1 MVSVPV
7 LSELIAEVKPS
18 VSTEDRSLTIALRL
32 AKSTLPSDR
41 IVCDTVGSASGMAA
55 MASETALVNN
65 ASQAWPRAR
74 PSANITITVRPAA
87 DAIHSVSRLS
97 SRSRGDCSV
106 AVAASIP
113 EIFPSSVPAP
123 VAVTIIVALPW
134 IGVFM
139 NAMFVWSPGFRSSPD
154 SVCAS
159 LAAGTL
165 SPVSA
170 DSSICRA
177 LAAMIRPSAGTS
189 SPAAMSTTSPTTT
202 WSAGICASAPSR
214 RTRAV
219 AFIIDLSAFMALS
232 ALPSWR
238 RPITALSTVSASS
251 RTPVLH
257 SLMSSD
263 TIAATI
269 RMICM

>member
-1 MVSVPV
+1 M
-7 LSELIAEVKPS
+7 
-18 VSTEDRSLTIALRL
+18 
-32 AKSTLPSDR
+32 
-41 IVCDTVGSASGMAA
+41 
-55 MASETALVNN
+55 
-65 ASQAWPRAR
+65 
-74 PSANITITVRPAA
+74 
-87 DAIHSVSRLS
+87 SRLS
-97 SRSRGDCSV
+97 SLVSGDCSV
-106 AVAASIP
+106 AVADSIP

-123 VAVTIIVALPW
+123 VPVTIMMPLPW
-134 IGVFM
+134 VTGVFM
-139 NAMFVWSPGFRSSPD
+139 NAMFVWSPGPRSLAGQRL
-154 SVCAS
+154 AS

-202 WSAGICASAPSR
+202 CSAGIWDSAPSR

-219 AFIIDLSAFMALS
+219 AFIIDLSAFIALS
-232 ALPSWR
+232 ALPSCR
-238 RPITALSTVSASS
+238 RPITALSTVSTSS

-257 SLMSSD
+257 SLISSD
-263 TIAATI
+263 TIAAAI